1 MNTSPP
7 RQVLT
12 DETPT
17 SMIDLTQAIEFQEPI
32 TASCHQIAARE
43 ARFVAMVERQSRF
56 VFRVVYALL
65 RNPHDAEDAVQETFL
80 KIYRAGAWDA
90 IQNERAFL
98 SRVAWRMALD
108 KLKSGNRATNPLDP
122 EIASRSAPN
131 PEEAALTA
139 DWNATVQRLVDAL
152 PPELRQPLALSTL
165 EEMNSREIAEI
176 IGIAE
181 GTVRTRLMRARHILK
196 QKLSGIMDRYDQR

>member
-80 KIYRAGAWDA
+80 KIYALAPGMPSKTNGRFCPASPGAWHW
-90 IQNERAFL
+90 I
-98 SRVAWRMALD
+98 S
-108 KLKSGNRATNPLDP
+108 
-122 EIASRSAPN
+122 
-131 PEEAALTA
+131 
-139 DWNATVQRLVDAL
+139 
-152 PPELRQPLALSTL
+152 
-165 EEMNSREIAEI
+165 
-176 IGIAE
+176 
-181 GTVRTRLMRARHILK
+181 
-196 QKLSGIMDRYDQR
+196 